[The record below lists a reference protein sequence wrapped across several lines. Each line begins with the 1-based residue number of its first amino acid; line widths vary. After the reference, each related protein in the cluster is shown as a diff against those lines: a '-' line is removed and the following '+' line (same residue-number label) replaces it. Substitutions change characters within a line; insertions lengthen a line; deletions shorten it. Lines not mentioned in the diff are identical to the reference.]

1 MRKGIIA
8 AIIVGS
14 VLTVTGSV
22 LFGIGLKNEKLDRA
36 EVVHTYAITEAV
48 NSISIDTKTADI
60 EFKVSEDGESK
71 VVCKEREKEFH
82 SVSVK
87 DGTLSIVYGEDLPWY
102 ERWFDF
108 YLNKMN
114 VSIYLPSATYDSL
127 TLKGSTGDVIVNK
140 EYSFKDVNVTMS
152 TGDITFASNVTNN
165 CKINTS
171 TGSIS
176 VNEVTA
182 KEMEL
187 KASTGSIKMDT
198 VNVSGTLKL
207 ETSTGKVTLNKV
219 LTNGDMNIHTSTGDI
234 TIVDSDATN
243 VTLEASTGDVNATFL
258 TSKIIYA
265 STSTGSIDVPHL
277 TTGGRCDI
285 KTSTGDIKVR
295 IK

>member
-48 NSISIDTKTADI
+48 NSISIDTRTADI

-87 DGTLSIVYGEDLPWY
+87 DGKLSIVYGEDLPWY

-127 TLKGSTGDVIVNK
+127 TLIKSPKSPLAFKVNP
-140 EYSFKDVNVTMS
+140 
-152 TGDITFASNVTNN
+152 SN
-165 CKINTS
+165 
-171 TGSIS
+171 
-176 VNEVTA
+176 
-182 KEMEL
+182 
-187 KASTGSIKMDT
+187 
-198 VNVSGTLKL
+198 
-207 ETSTGKVTLNKV
+207 
-219 LTNGDMNIHTSTGDI
+219 
-234 TIVDSDATN
+234 
-243 VTLEASTGDVNATFL
+243 L
-258 TSKIIYA
+258 TSIAEITNPIFSNTA
-265 STSTGSIDVPHL
+265 S
-277 TTGGRCDI
+277 
-285 KTSTGDIKVR
+285 
-295 IK
+295 